1 MFIRSI
7 SLLLCIWLQL
17 LAARAEEAI
26 EWHPWSEAVF
36 EQAKK
41 ENRFVLLDLGAVW
54 CHWCHVME
62 EITYRDPEVVRLIRS
77 RYIAVQVDQDS
88 RPDLSN
94 RYEDYGW
101 PATIVFDANGGE
113 IVKRQG
119 YIPWPPCSKLSS
131 TIQHRVPPLFL
142 KNRSFLQATPLC
154 LPKPS
159 GRFGHASSTHTIRRT
174 SAGDLSISSWTGMSL
189 SIA

>member
-1 MFIRSI
+1 MSIRSF
-7 SLLLCIWLQL
+7 SLLLCFWLHFF
-17 LAARAEEAI
+17 AARAEETI

-36 EQAKK
+36 EQAKR

-62 EITYRDPEVVRLIRS
+62 EITYRHPEVVRLIRS

-119 YIPWPPCSKLSS
+119 YI
-131 TIQHRVPPLFL
+131 
-142 KNRSFLQATPLC
+142 
-154 LPKPS
+154 
-159 GRFGHASSTHTIRRT
+159 
-174 SAGDLSISSWTGMSL
+174 
-189 SIA
+189 